1 MARTYSRDRRGR
13 FAPKGAG
20 ATARGGR
27 LTNMKG
33 KRYETQTR
41 EISGGGKGTISGKRK
56 PAAKPAPAAPAAANN
71 IRRAGRPM
79 AQKRNNIKPYRPAT
93 LDGGADKMMRGIRK
107 TSGEFGDMKSK
118 VRKVLDENTK
128 MRRDMA
134 RQQAR
139 EMAVRTNPKAGRA
152 DKTISRIHLS
162 VGPNRE
168 AAEVIKA
175 RGKRAADAAARGS
188 KPAKKALKIY
198 DQQLASMTPA
208 NGKIKAS
215 NNIQPGRNNPK
226 PPKPKRRGKKK

>member
-56 PAAKPAPAAPAAANN
+56 PAAKPAPAAANN

-79 AQKRNNIKPYRPAT
+79 AQKSNSIKPYRPAT

-139 EMAVRTNPKAGRA
+139 EMAVRTNPKAGRV
-152 DKTISRIHLS
+152 DKAISRIYLS

-208 NGKIKAS
+208 SGKIKAS
-215 NNIQPGRNNPK
+215 NNVQPGRNNPR